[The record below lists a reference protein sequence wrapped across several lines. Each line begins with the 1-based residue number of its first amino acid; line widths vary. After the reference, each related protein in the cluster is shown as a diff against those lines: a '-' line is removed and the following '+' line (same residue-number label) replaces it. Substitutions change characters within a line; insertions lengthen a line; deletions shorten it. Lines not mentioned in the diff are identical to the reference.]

1 NEDVPQTDIDKRLF
15 WCQKTNYF
23 EFHYKILVK
32 KGHGGN
38 KLNKLRTICQS
49 NRKFRL
55 HVSFNVFK
63 QLDEK
68 HSHYM
73 VITCLFD
80 VARENAF
87 KSSDAIVEYLT
98 KNNFPPI
105 ETVSEFIVYDT
116 HMELDKGWI

>member
-1 NEDVPQTDIDKRLF
+1 
-15 WCQKTNYF
+15 
-23 EFHYKILVK
+23 
-32 KGHGGN
+32 
-38 KLNKLRTICQS
+38 
-49 NRKFRL
+49 
-55 HVSFNVFK
+55 K

-73 VITCLFD
+73 VITRLFD

-116 HMELDKGWI
+116 HMELDKGWT